1 MKRADKSGAQFAIII
16 GDEERDNGEVA
27 VKPLRDNGEQV
38 KVKVE
43 ELATFMRERF

>member
-1 MKRADKSGAQFAIII
+1 
-16 GDEERDNGEVA
+16 